1 MSVQTTI
8 DLIGPTT
15 TTTGLRVICQRDD
28 TVYELAKSVLDEEFG
43 SISMDKSGLFGNW
56 NYLLKPT

>member
-1 MSVQTTI
+1 VQTTI